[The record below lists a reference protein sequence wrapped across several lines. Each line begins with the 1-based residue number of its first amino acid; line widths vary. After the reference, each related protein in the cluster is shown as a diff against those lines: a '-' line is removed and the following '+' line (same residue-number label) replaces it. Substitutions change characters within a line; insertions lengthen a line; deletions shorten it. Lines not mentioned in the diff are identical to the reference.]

1 MGFFAMVPVVHL
13 LPNDMDQWRVHIIL
27 RRAEHLCTV
36 AAISQRDAIEKAA
49 KLFDI
54 SSERPNQI
62 NVEKMSKRIT

>member
-1 MGFFAMVPVVHL
+1 MLPVMHL

-36 AAISQRDAIEKAA
+36 EAISQQDAIEKAA

-54 SSERPNQI
+54 SSEPSESN
-62 NVEKMSKRIT
+62 